1 MSDLEQKIY
10 AALADAVKSVYGID
24 ADEDTLLV
32 EAPRDPKL
40 GDYATST
47 AMRLAR
53 TLHKS
58 PMEIGEALAEK
69 LREAIPEAESVT
81 VAKPGFINFRLK
93 SNALSSIINRIL
105 EAGADYG
112 RNDSG
117 MGERVLVEWV
127 SANPT
132 GDMRAMPRGATASAV
147 CLSTAAMTCCVSSMS
162 MTPETR

>member
-1 MSDLEQKIY
+1 MTLSRKIY

-93 SNALSSIINRIL
+93 SNALSSIIKRIL
-105 EAGADYG
+105 KPVRITAG
-112 RNDSG
+112 NDSG
-117 MGERVLVEWV
+117 KGRTRPCRVGL
-127 SANPT
+127 PT
-132 GDMRAMPRGATASAV
+132 PRAT
-147 CLSTAAMTCCVSSMS
+147 CTAAMRAQCRVGRQHLPSA
-162 MTPETR
+162 

>member
-32 EAPRDPKL
+32 EAPRDAKL

-58 PMEIGEALAEK
+58 PMEIGEA
-69 LREAIPEAESVT
+69 RSC
-81 VAKPGFINFRLK
+81 AKRYRRRSP
-93 SNALSSIINRIL
+93 SPWPSPAL
-105 EAGADYG
+105 
-112 RNDSG
+112 
-117 MGERVLVEWV
+117 
-127 SANPT
+127 
-132 GDMRAMPRGATASAV
+132 
-147 CLSTAAMTCCVSSMS
+147 
-162 MTPETR
+162 